1 MTASK
6 VRPARALSRIV
17 ASALLPALFTPFG
30 ARAQSGRPV
39 TDDAAALAAARTIHA
54 KVLSIDTHV
63 DIAPANFGESGPNYT
78 QKLPRTQV
86 DLVKM
91 EEGGLVGAFLIVYV
105 GQTPNLDADGFA
117 RANAQAIE
125 KFDAIHRLTEK
136 LAPARAELA
145 YTAADARRI
154 HKAGKRVIFIGVE
167 NGFPI
172 GSDLTNVQRFFERGG
187 RYMSL
192 AHNGHSQLSDS
203 NTGERDGVWLHNGLS
218 PLGKQVIAEMNRLGM
233 MIDVSH
239 PSKQSMLQTVAISK
253 APIIASHSGAR
264 ALCGHSRNMDDEQ
277 LDALKKNG
285 GVIQLVAFNSYAKC
299 NPARDAERAAAID
312 ALRREY
318 GITATGR
325 AEVQRAIEAL
335 PNDRRNEFLA
345 KQEDITARRYP
356 SDPAANVQDFVNH
369 IDYVVKRIG
378 IDHVGISS
386 DFDGGGGVEGWR
398 SASESLNVTAELV
411 RRGYTEAE
419 IAKIWGGNL
428 LRVMEQVEQVAAG
441 SRR

>member
-1 MTASK
+1 MPLLRSFAPTL
-6 VRPARALSRIV
+6 AL
-17 ASALLPALFTPFG
+17 ALGLPLTLT
-30 ARAQSGRPV
+30 AQSGRAPG
-39 TDDAAALAAARTIHA
+39 DEAAVMNTARAIHA

-63 DIAPANFGESGPNYT
+63 DIAPANFTTSGPNYT

-91 EEGGLVGAFLIVYV
+91 EEGGLAAAFLIVYV
-105 GQTPNLDADGFA
+105 GQDTALNSAGYA

-125 KFDAIHRLTEK
+125 KFEAIHRLTEQ
-136 LAPARAELA
+136 LAPARAEIA

-154 HKAGKRVIFIGVE
+154 HQSGKRVIFIGVE

-172 GSDLTNVQRFFERGG
+172 GTDLSNVKQFHDRGG

-218 PLGKQVIAEMNRLGM
+218 PLGRQVIAEMNRLGM

-239 PSKQSMLQTVAISK
+239 PSKQSMLQTVQLSK
-253 APIIASHSGAR
+253 APIIASHSGVR
-264 ALCGHSRNMDDEQ
+264 AICGHSRNMDDEQ

-285 GVIQLVAFNSYAKC
+285 GVIQLVAFNSYVKC
-299 NPARDAERAAAID
+299 NVTRDAERAAAID
-312 ALRREY
+312 ALRKEF
-318 GITATGR
+318 GIAAGSR

-335 PNDRRNEFLA
+335 PNDRRNAYLA

-356 SDPAANVQDFVNH
+356 ADPAATVKDFVDH

-386 DFDGGGGVEGWR
+386 DFDGGGGVDGWR
-398 SASESLNVTAELV
+398 NAGETLNVTAELV

-428 LRVMEQVEQVAAG
+428 LRVMEQVEKVAG
-441 SRR
+441 K

>member
-1 MTASK
+1 MPSL
-6 VRPARALSRIV
+6 RALAALPLGLALAFPVV
-17 ASALLPALFTPFG
+17 AQ
-30 ARAQSGRPV
+30 AQSGRAPR
-39 TDDAAALAAARTIHA
+39 DEAAVMNSAKAIHG

-105 GQTPNLDADGFA
+105 GQTPNLDSAGFA

-125 KFDAIHRLTEK
+125 KFDAVHRLTEH
-136 LAPARAELA
+136 LAPTRAEIA

-154 HKAGKRVIFIGVE
+154 HASGKRVIFIGVE

-172 GSDLTNVQRFFERGG
+172 GSDLSNVQRFYERGG

-218 PLGKQVIAEMNRLGM
+218 PLGRQVIAEMNRLGM

-239 PSKQSMLQTVAISK
+239 PSKQSMLQTVQLSK
-253 APIIASHSGAR
+253 APIIASHSGVR
-264 ALCGHSRNMDDEQ
+264 ALCNHSRNMDDEQ

-285 GVIQLVAFNSYAKC
+285 GVIQLVAFNSYVKC
-299 NPARDAERAAAID
+299 NPAKDAERAAAVD

-318 GITATGR
+318 GITATAR
-325 AEVQRAIEAL
+325 NEVQAAIQAL
-335 PNDRRNEFLA
+335 PNDKRNEYLA

-356 SDPAANVQDFVNH
+356 ADPAATVKDFADH

-386 DFDGGGGVEGWR
+386 DFDGGGGVDGWR
-398 SASESLNVTAELV
+398 SASESLNVTTELV
-411 RRGYTEAE
+411 RRGYTEQE

-428 LRVMEQVEQVAAG
+428 LRVMAAVEKAAG
-441 SRR
+441 R

>member
-1 MTASK
+1 MHYI
-6 VRPARALSRIV
+6 RPFT
-17 ASALLPALFTPFG
+17 PAL
-30 ARAQSGRPV
+30 
-39 TDDAAALAAARTIHA
+39 ALALGLPFTLAAQNGKAPRDEAAVMSTAKAIHA

-63 DIAPANFGESGPNYT
+63 DIAPNNFTESGPNYT

-105 GQTPNLDADGFA
+105 GQTPNLDSAGFA

-125 KFDAIHRLTEK
+125 KFEAVHRLTEK
-136 LAPARAELA
+136 LAPTRAEIA

-154 HKAGKRVIFIGVE
+154 HAAGKRVIFIGVE

-172 GSDLTNVQRFFERGG
+172 GSDITNVQKFYERGG

-239 PSKQSMLQTVAISK
+239 PSKQSMLQTVALSK
-253 APIIASHSGAR
+253 APIMGSHSGVR
-264 ALCGHSRNMDDEQ
+264 ALCNHSRNMDDEQ

-285 GVIQLVAFNSYAKC
+285 GVIQLVAFNSYVKC
-299 NPARDAERAAAID
+299 NPAKDAERAAAVD
-312 ALRREY
+312 ALRKEY

-325 AEVQRAIEAL
+325 AEVQAAIQAL
-335 PNDRRNEFLA
+335 PNDKRNEYLA

-356 SDPAANVQDFVNH
+356 ADPAATVMDFVNH

-386 DFDGGGGVEGWR
+386 DFDGGGGVDGWR
-398 SASESLNVTAELV
+398 NASESMNVTAELV
-411 RRGYTEAE
+411 RRGYTEQE

-428 LRVMEQVEQVAAG
+428 LRVMAAVEKAAG
-441 SRR
+441 K

>member
-1 MTASK
+1 MST
-6 VRPARALSRIV
+6 ARAV
-17 ASALLPALFTPFG
+17 
-30 ARAQSGRPV
+30 
-39 TDDAAALAAARTIHA
+39 HA

-63 DIAPANFGESGPNYT
+63 DISPANFTATSPNYT

-91 EEGGLVGAFLIVYV
+91 EEGGLVGAFLVVYV
-105 GQTPNLDADGFA
+105 GQDTALNAAGFA
-117 RANAQAIE
+117 RANAQALE
-125 KFDAIHRLTEK
+125 KFDAIHRLAEQ
-136 LAPARAELA
+136 LAPARAEIA

-154 HKAGKRVIFIGVE
+154 HKANKRVVFIGVE

-172 GSDLTNVQRFFERGG
+172 GSDVTNVAKFFERGG

-239 PSKQSMLQTVAISK
+239 PSKQSMLQTIALSK

-264 ALCGHSRNMDDEQ
+264 ALCNHSRNMDDEQ

-285 GVIQLVAFNSYAKC
+285 GVIQLVAFNSYVKC
-299 NPARDAERAAAID
+299 NPAKDAERTAAIN
-312 ALRREY
+312 ALRKEY
-318 GITATGR
+318 GITTGNR

-335 PNDRRNEFLA
+335 PNDKRNEYLS

-356 SDPAANVQDFVNH
+356 SDPAATVKDFVNH

-378 IDHVGISS
+378 IDHAGISS
-386 DFDGGGGVEGWR
+386 DFDGGGGVDGWR
-398 SASESLNVTAELV
+398 NAEESLNVTAELV
-411 RRGYTEAE
+411 RRGYTAGE
-419 IAKIWGGNL
+419 IEKIWGGNL
-428 LRVMEQVEQVAAG
+428 LRVMGDVEKVAT
-441 SRR
+441 RQ

>member
-1 MTASK
+1 MSTAK
-6 VRPARALSRIV
+6 A
-17 ASALLPALFTPFG
+17 
-30 ARAQSGRPV
+30 
-39 TDDAAALAAARTIHA
+39 IHA

-63 DIAPANFGESGPNYT
+63 DIAPNNFTESGPNYT

-105 GQTPNLDADGFA
+105 GQTPNLDSAGFA

-125 KFDAIHRLTEK
+125 KFEAVHRLTEK
-136 LAPARAELA
+136 LAPTRAEIA

-154 HKAGKRVIFIGVE
+154 HAAGKRVIFIGVE

-172 GSDLTNVQRFFERGG
+172 GSDITNVQKFYERGG

-218 PLGKQVIAEMNRLGM
+218 PLGKQVIGEMNRLGM

-239 PSKQSMLQTVAISK
+239 PSKQSMLQTVALSK
-253 APIIASHSGAR
+253 APIMGSHSGVR
-264 ALCGHSRNMDDEQ
+264 ALCNHSRNMDDEQ

-285 GVIQLVAFNSYAKC
+285 GVIQLVAFNSYVKC
-299 NPARDAERAAAID
+299 NPAKDAERAAAVD
-312 ALRREY
+312 ALRKEY

-325 AEVQRAIEAL
+325 AEVQAAIQAL
-335 PNDRRNEFLA
+335 PNDKRNEYLA

-356 SDPAANVQDFVNH
+356 ADPAATVKDFVNH

-386 DFDGGGGVEGWR
+386 DFDGGGGVDGWR
-398 SASESLNVTAELV
+398 NASESMNVTAELV
-411 RRGYTEAE
+411 RRGYTEQE

-428 LRVMEQVEQVAAG
+428 LRVMAAVEKAAG
-441 SRR
+441 K